1 MLTMEPIL
9 PCADS
14 AGIGSVVVASRDPLR
29 HIGSLRYT
37 AHRRNQPGPSR
48 DSSGALAAARAGS
61 EGKVIGSQI
70 SHFYII
76 RALGIGGMGVVY
88 EAQDTRLPR
97 SVALKLLKPAIAKDV
112 DAIRRFKRE
121 ARLASSLNHPNIC
134 AILDVDEGDGQAFIA
149 MELLHGRSL
158 KSRLSAEP
166 LPLDD
171 ILDIAGQVADAL
183 AAAHDEAII
192 HRDVTPGNVFL
203 TSGGLVKLL
212 DFGLAKHF
220 PATDGDRGT
229 TDDLTAAG
237 AVVGTVHYMAPELL
251 AGDTPADHRCDLYS
265 LGAVL
270 YQMATGARP
279 FDMSSRNALI
289 SAIRHQPHVPVRQL
303 APQHPTE
310 LGRIIDRLLAKR
322 ADDRFQSARAL
333 RSELDALRRVWC
345 TSAVAA
351 HSFDS
356 ADGVTIAVLPFVL
369 VGACDFD
376 GMDLRDGLVEDIS
389 SRLSGIAGVRV
400 APRTSTRAHSGE
412 SVREIG
418 ARLGVRLVLE
428 GSLQQSG
435 GRVRVIANL
444 VDAVHERS
452 VRPALTVEREFGD
465 VLRAQDELAREI
477 CHGLAASVTS
487 VPERRHRQEPEAHD
501 AFKRG
506 LHHWTWC
513 FSGGWQ
519 QAIEHFEYAI
529 ERDAEFAP
537 AHVAL
542 ANAYNFLGFYSLM
555 KPTLAFG
562 VAARSAERAVA
573 IDRTLAPAHIELALA
588 KFGGDWDWDGSES
601 AFRRAIAL
609 DATNALAHVHY
620 SWLLMVL
627 RRDDAAFAEAEKG
640 HALAPSSRLVATAH
654 AQTLFNGGRFEEA
667 IEICDAC
674 LRVDPEYAFAVQLRG
689 QCHLALLRRDRAI
702 ADLERAAAL
711 TGRLAYYLGLLGLCY
726 GRFGMRDQALALI
739 AELRCQARDGYVPP
753 QSYVFIYAGLGERE
767 RALELRSRPT
777 KTAHRRSTI

>member
-1 MLTMEPIL
+1 M
-9 PCADS
+9 
-14 AGIGSVVVASRDPLR
+14 IGR
-29 HIGSLRYT
+29 
-37 AHRRNQPGPSR
+37 
-48 DSSGALAAARAGS
+48 
-61 EGKVIGSQI
+61 QI

-97 SVALKLLKPAIAKDV
+97 SVAIKLLKPAVAKDV

-134 AILDVDEGDGQAFIA
+134 AVLDVDEGDGQAFIA

-158 KSRLSAEP
+158 KSRLSTEP

-183 AAAHDEAII
+183 AAAHEQGII

-203 TSGGLVKLL
+203 TNGGFVKLL

-220 PATDGDRGT
+220 PATEGNAET

-251 AGDTPADHRCDLYS
+251 VDDAPTDHRCDLFS

-279 FDMSSRNALI
+279 FDLSSRNALI
-289 SAIRHQPHVPVRQL
+289 SAIRHQQHVPVRQL
-303 APQHPTE
+303 APQHPAE

-322 ADDRFQSARAL
+322 ADDRHQSARAL
-333 RSELDALRRVWC
+333 RCELDALRHASY
-345 TSAVAA
+345 TSTVAA
-351 HSFDS
+351 RPLDASR
-356 ADGVTIAVLPFVL
+356 GVTVAVLQFL
-369 VGACDFD
+369 IVGDVCAESAT
-376 GMDLRDGLVEDIS
+376 LRDGLAEDIS
-389 SRLSGIAGVRV
+389 SRLSGLPDVHV
-400 APRTSTRAHSGE
+400 APRTSTRARSGE

-418 ARLGVRLVLE
+418 ERLGVGLVLE

-435 GRVRVIANL
+435 GRVRVTANL
-444 VDAVHERS
+444 VDAMHERS
-452 VRPALTVEREFGD
+452 VRPTLIVERECD
-465 VLRAQDELAREI
+465 DALRAQDEIAREI
-477 CHGLAASVTS
+477 CHGLTPSLVRA
-487 VPERRHRQEPEAHD
+487 PERRHRQEPEAHD

-506 LHHWTWC
+506 LHHWKWC

-529 ERDAEFAP
+529 ARDAELAP

-555 KPTLAFG
+555 KPNLAFG
-562 VAARSAERAVA
+562 VAARAAERALA
-573 IDRTLAPAHIELALA
+573 IDGTLAPAHVELALA
-588 KFGGDWDWDGSES
+588 KFGGDWDWDGSEA

-627 RRDDAAFAEAEKG
+627 RRDDAAFAEAQKG
-640 HALAPSSRLVATAH
+640 HTLAPSSRLVATAR
-654 AQTLFNGGRFEEA
+654 AQTLFNGGRFREA
-667 IEICDAC
+667 IAICSEC
-674 LRVDPEYAFAVQLRG
+674 LRVDPEYAFAAQLRG
-689 QCHLALLRRDRAI
+689 QCHLALLQRDRAG
-702 ADLERAAAL
+702 ADLEHAAAL
-711 TGRLAYYLGLLGLCY
+711 TRRLPYYLGLLGLCY
-726 GRFGMRDQALALI
+726 GRFGMRDQALALVD
-739 AELRCQARDGYVPP
+739 ELQGQARDGYVTP

-767 RALELRSRPT
+767 RAL
-777 KTAHRRSTI
+777 AHQEQAYEDGASPFNYLTPSIRDLYALDPYHSQRLKQMRLVV